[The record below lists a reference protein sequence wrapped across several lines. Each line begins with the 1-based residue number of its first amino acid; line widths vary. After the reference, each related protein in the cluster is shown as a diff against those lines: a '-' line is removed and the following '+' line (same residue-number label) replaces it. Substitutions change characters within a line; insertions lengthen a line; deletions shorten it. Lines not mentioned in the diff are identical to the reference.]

1 MSATIQSK
9 PKLPGFISLL
19 LVIALGISL
28 AKLMWL
34 LLTPPPKISTSFSNE
49 TNSLIKPKAQINYGK
64 LIADQHI
71 FGEVK
76 IEPVAVVEKKP
87 EIIKKEVVAPTK
99 LNLKLHGIVAYKS
112 KGGFALISASNGP
125 QKVYS
130 KGETIQEGVIVS
142 DILPEKVVLDNLGKT
157 EELLLPVNKVTPSSR
172 RRTNNIPLRNVPLPG
187 SESQQKKL
195 IRSPLATAN
204 SAAPNLS
211 KLREDIISN
220 PTKLMDVVR
229 PSPAIVDGQF
239 IGFRIRPGKQR
250 KMFNQLNFRSNDIIT
265 EVNGIVLDDQ
275 NKGAM
280 VLSELSQAA
289 NISVKVKRGNQELM
303 IDHSF

>member
-1 MSATIQSK
+1 MSATLQSK
-9 PKLPGFISLL
+9 PKLPSFISLL

-34 LLTPPPKISTSFSNE
+34 ILTPTPQISTFSATE
-49 TNSLIKPKAQINYGK
+49 TSNLITPQAKINYGK
-64 LIADQHI
+64 RIADQHI

-76 IEPVAVVEKKP
+76 IAPVAAVVKKPVAVKQA
-87 EIIKKEVVAPTK
+87 VVAPTK

-112 KGGFALISASNGP
+112 KEGFALISAANGP
-125 QKVYS
+125 QKVYG
-130 KGETIQEGVIVS
+130 KGETIQEGVTVS
-142 DILPEKVVLDNLGKT
+142 DIFPEKVVLDNRGKT
-157 EELLLPVNKVTPSSR
+157 EELLLPVNKAAPNSR
-172 RRTNNIPLRNVPLPG
+172 RRSNNSALGGVPLPG
-187 SESQQKKL
+187 SETQKKPS
-195 IRSPLATAN
+195 RSPLASAN
-204 SAAPNLS
+204 SAQPNLA

-239 IGFRIRPGKQR
+239 IGFRIKPGKER
-250 KMFNQLNFRSNDIIT
+250 RMFNQLNFRSNDIIT

-280 VLSELSQAA
+280 VLNELSQAA
-289 NISVKVKRGNQELM
+289 SISVKVKRGNQEIL
-303 IDHSF
+303 IDHAF